1 MHESYNPFVSVV
13 TPFYN
18 GEIYLVETI
27 ESVIRQEYANWEL
40 LLIDDG
46 SSDGATRIAKSYS
59 SKYPGKIYYLE
70 HDNHANKGPSASRN
84 LGMAKASG
92 ELLAF
97 LDSDDYWLPEKL
109 KIQVELLKQY
119 PDATALCEATKFWSS
134 WSDHKNK
141 DVVLQVAKDV
151 NKLYYAPD
159 LASLVYPLGK
169 GSGFCTCGL
178 IVKKKLLDKIGG
190 FDEGFTGKNQLYEDQ
205 VLFVKL
211 YLHANVYISS
221 ECNNFYRQR
230 PDSLMHGLYTEGYSL
245 QGKLFFL
252 DWLKAYLEKKSIM
265 DKDIYRALKK
275 AYMPYRYPVLYKLSG
290 KTKSALR
297 RIKNK
302 FTGYIK
308 TRTVNL

>member
-1 MHESYNPFVSVV
+1 MHESYNPFVSVI

-18 GEIYLVETI
+18 GEIFLVETI

-46 SSDGATRIAKSYS
+46 SSDGSTSIAKSYS
-59 SKYPGKIYYLE
+59 IKYPNKIYYLE
-70 HDNHANKGPSASRN
+70 HAEHVNKGPSASRN
-84 LGMAKASG
+84 LGIANSKG

-97 LDSDDYWLPEKL
+97 LDSDDYWLPGKL
-109 KIQVELLKQY
+109 KTQVELLNQY

-134 WSDHKNK
+134 WSDPEKK
-141 DVVLQVAKDV
+141 DVVMQVAKKVDQI
-151 NKLYYAPD
+151 YYAPS
-159 LASLVYPLGK
+159 LTSLVYPLGK

-190 FDEGFTGKNQLYEDQ
+190 FDEGFTGKNKLYEDQ

-221 ECNNFYRQR
+221 ACNNFYRQR

-245 QGKLFFL
+245 QGKFFFL
-252 DWLKAYLEKKSIM
+252 DWLKAYLEKNSIM
-265 DKDIYRALKK
+265 DKDIYRALIK

-290 KTKSALR
+290 KIKSALK
-297 RIKNK
+297 RIMNK
-302 FTGYIK
+302 IGG
-308 TRTVNL
+308 

>member
-1 MHESYNPFVSVV
+1 MHESYNPFVSVI

-18 GEIYLVETI
+18 GEIFLVETI

-46 SSDGATRIAKSYS
+46 SSDGSTSIAKSYS
-59 SKYPGKIYYLE
+59 IKYPNKIYYLE
-70 HDNHANKGPSASRN
+70 HSEHINKGPSASRN
-84 LGMAKASG
+84 LGIANSKG

-97 LDSDDYWLPEKL
+97 LDSDDYWLPGKL
-109 KIQVELLKQY
+109 KTQVELLNQY

-134 WSDHKNK
+134 WSDPEKK
-141 DVVLQVAKDV
+141 DVVIQVAKKVDQI
-151 NKLYYAPD
+151 YYAPS
-159 LASLVYPLGK
+159 LTSLVYPLGK

-190 FDEGFTGKNQLYEDQ
+190 FDEGFTGKNKLYEDQ

-221 ECNNFYRQR
+221 ACNNFYRQR

-252 DWLKAYLEKKSIM
+252 NWLKAYLEKNKIT
-265 DKDIYRALKK
+265 DEGILRLLKK
-275 AYMPYRYPVLYKLSG
+275 AYAPYRYPVLYKISC
-290 KTKSALR
+290 KVKSAVK
-297 RIKNK
+297 RIMNK
-302 FTGYIK
+302 IGG
-308 TRTVNL
+308 